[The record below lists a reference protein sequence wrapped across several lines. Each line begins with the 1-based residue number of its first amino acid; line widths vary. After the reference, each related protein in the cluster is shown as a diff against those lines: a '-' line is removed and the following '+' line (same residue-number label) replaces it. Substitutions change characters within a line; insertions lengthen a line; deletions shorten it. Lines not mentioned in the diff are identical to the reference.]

1 MKSGNLEKYPRWL
14 KGHPWK
20 GCRSLIAARGFK
32 SLLLRS
38 IWWWESFDS
47 NVTDTWQLDFCIFC
61 HIENST
67 LTNKQQ
73 CDPEDS
79 KKRRRAWK
87 RGKFREKEKRTI
99 TKQRSS
105 KEGKGP
111 GWSWEGTQKGNFSPL
126 GSKGPHQA
134 EPSKFLPGSK
144 GPHQV
149 RDLKTRVR
157 SWLRMNAGGV
167 PNTCKSNG
175 DILEWGFVWRK
186 MYLSGG
192 RVSNAWATYRI
203 QGDNT

>member
-111 GWSWEGTQKGNFSPL
+111 GWSWEGTQRGKEGI
-126 GSKGPHQA
+126 SK
-134 EPSKFLPGSK
+134 SRLPGK
-144 GPHQV
+144 G
-149 RDLKTRVR
+149 K
-157 SWLRMNAGGV
+157 
-167 PNTCKSNG
+167 
-175 DILEWGFVWRK
+175 
-186 MYLSGG
+186 LSPQGKRETIPGGG
-192 RVSNAWATYRI
+192 RKELTKA
-203 QGDNT
+203 QKEPDK

>member
-1 MKSGNLEKYPRWL
+1 MIR
-14 KGHPWK
+14 
-20 GCRSLIAARGFK
+20 CRVENRQQQTN
-32 SLLLRS
+32 
-38 IWWWESFDS
+38 FD
-47 NVTDTWQLDFCIFC
+47 
-61 HIENST
+61 ST

-175 DILEWGFVWRK
+175 VIKEKSFGIRNSWP
-186 MYLSGG
+186 SGG
-192 RVSNAWATYRI
+192 RVSNAWAI
-203 QGDNT
+203 CLWMGDNSRKRLLIPHNAAGPHDFAAKDLSSKDELASD